1 MNRRLRKLQKSQ
13 QSSKAGSIAIK
24 RYKSILSSENLS
36 YEDRYKLMDK
46 MRNKFSK
53 ISLKNR
59 CSIDGRSR
67 GFKRLTGLSRVKFRE
82 FANSLFLPGFSKDSK
97 RKY

>member
-1 MNRRLRKLQKSQ
+1 MNRRLRKLKTSQLSYKSDSEAVQ
-13 QSSKAGSIAIK
+13 
-24 RYKSILSSENLS
+24 RYKHALSSQDIS
-36 YEDRYKLMDK
+36 YEDRYKIMDM
-46 MRNKFSK
+46 MRNKYSK
-53 ISLKNR
+53 TSLKNR